1 MECEMKNYEEK
12 IFYFSAKWPEVF
24 LGEKV
29 DLDHVFPQTK
39 ANRKLYPLF
48 IDSILNLRPLRHGD
62 HMNKRPVGFRYF
74 ESEIYEKILN
84 SYEYLS
90 KVLNCETKACLIDID
105 GAIEEIEEIYKNLT
119 GWGKGAYTKVIQ
131 EFMEEYRRGKFHC

>member
-1 MECEMKNYEEK
+1 MKNYDEK

-29 DLDHVFPQTK
+29 DLDHVLPQTK
-39 ANRKLYPLF
+39 ENRKQYPLF

-62 HMNKRPVGFRYF
+62 HMNKRPVGFMHF
-74 ESEIYEKILN
+74 EAEIYEKIL
-84 SYEYLS
+84 SSHEYLCQ
-90 KVLNCETKACLIDID
+90 VLNCETKTALIDID

-119 GWGKGAYTKVIQ
+119 EWEQGAYTEVVK
-131 EFMEEYRRGKFHC
+131 EFMEEYNRGKLHG